1 MDKIHLRIGS
11 ALDNQLVI
19 ESVDVAPHHLEL
31 FCDTSGNVFITD
43 LGSEQGTFVNN
54 RRLDG
59 FKLLKKETAFTL
71 VNVMFF
77 NGKILFQRK
86 RVFTKRKRNQL
97 CHQKNKRK
105 HQKFP
110 GQQQAIIHHL
120 WVYRIFDYPNVLVSI
135 RASSFRSITL
145 GFPFVY
151 RNEQIFKNRKEN
163 CLKNGC
169 IQKKLLILH
178 PVSV

>member
-59 FKLLKKETAFTL
+59 FKLLKKGDRVHFGQRHVFQWEDFIPKETSFYQQEEEPIMPPKKQAETPKISP
-71 VNVMFF
+71 VN
-77 NGKILFQRK
+77 NK
-86 RVFTKRKRNQL
+86 QL
-97 CHQKNKRK
+97 Y
-105 HQKFP
+105 
-110 GQQQAIIHHL
+110 II
-120 WVYRIFDYPNVLVSI
+120 Y
-135 RASSFRSITL
+135 
-145 GFPFVY
+145 
-151 RNEQIFKNRKEN
+151 
-163 CLKNGC
+163 GC
-169 IQKKLLILH
+169 IVFLIILM
-178 PVSV
+178 SLYL

>member
-59 FKLLKKETAFTL
+59 FKLLKKGDRVHFGQRHVFQWEDFIPKETSFYQEEEEPIMPPKKQTEKPKNSP
-71 VNVMFF
+71 VN
-77 NGKILFQRK
+77 NK
-86 RVFTKRKRNQL
+86 QL
-97 CHQKNKRK
+97 Y
-105 HQKFP
+105 
-110 GQQQAIIHHL
+110 II
-120 WVYRIFDYPNVLVSI
+120 Y
-135 RASSFRSITL
+135 
-145 GFPFVY
+145 
-151 RNEQIFKNRKEN
+151 
-163 CLKNGC
+163 GC
-169 IQKKLLILH
+169 IVFLIILM
-178 PVSV
+178 SLYL

>member
-59 FKLLKKETAFTL
+59 FKLLKKGDRVHFGQRHVFQWEDFIPKETSFHQEEEEPIMPPKKQAETTKIPP
-71 VNVMFF
+71 VN
-77 NGKILFQRK
+77 NK
-86 RVFTKRKRNQL
+86 QL
-97 CHQKNKRK
+97 Y
-105 HQKFP
+105 
-110 GQQQAIIHHL
+110 II
-120 WVYRIFDYPNVLVSI
+120 Y
-135 RASSFRSITL
+135 
-145 GFPFVY
+145 
-151 RNEQIFKNRKEN
+151 
-163 CLKNGC
+163 GC
-169 IQKKLLILH
+169 IVFLIILM
-178 PVSV
+178 SLYL

>member
-59 FKLLKKETAFTL
+59 FKLLKKGDRVHFGQRHVFQWEDFIPKETSFYQEEEEPIMPPKKQAETT
-71 VNVMFF
+71 
-77 NGKILFQRK
+77 KIPL
-86 RVFTKRKRNQL
+86 
-97 CHQKNKRK
+97 
-105 HQKFP
+105 
-110 GQQQAIIHHL
+110 
-120 WVYRIFDYPNVLVSI
+120 
-135 RASSFRSITL
+135 SITSNYTSFM
-145 GFPFVY
+145 GASCF
-151 RNEQIFKNRKEN
+151 
-163 CLKNGC
+163 
-169 IQKKLLILH
+169 
-178 PVSV
+178 